1 MNFQGDTIPQNSQG
15 QDIRKFFIDLIETI
29 LLAMVIFL
37 GINFMS
43 SRIRVT
49 SYSMEP
55 TLYDG
60 DFVLVDKLT
69 YKFNQPARGDIIIF
83 DTPKNIDDKPYIK
96 RVIGLPG
103 EIVTIKD
110 GMVSIGGHELHEKYI
125 VKHPGYNGSWT
136 VPEGSIFVLGDNRNN
151 SSDSHI
157 WGSVP
162 ISNVIGK
169 AQVVY
174 WPPEGWQILKPS
186 SVSAAGLEP

>member
-1 MNFQGDTIPQNSQG
+1 MNFQGDTVPQNSQG

-60 DFVLVDKLT
+60 DFVLVDKMT
-69 YKFNQPARGDIIIF
+69 YKFNQPQRGDIIIF

-103 EIVTIKD
+103 EIVTIED
-110 GMVSIGGHELHEKYI
+110 GRVSIGGHQLLEKYI
-125 VKHPGYNGSWT
+125 VKHPGYNGSWK